1 MALDDY
7 TSGGANGQSSKEN
20 KREFDKFTRA
30 EFEECLAETEHDF
43 EVKKYDWTWELVYE
57 AESDNGKFSLRVYS
71 SIDQHTD
78 VARDKGSDAIRT
90 TVIHNEA
97 QRPVLSEKRTNRIKT
112 WPKNLK
118 KKIQKLKESYDEV
131 RTCSRC
137 GSTMV
142 IRKNMEGT
150 KFYGCTS
157 YPECNNTQSIDDS

>member
-7 TSGGANGQSSKEN
+7 TSGATDEQSTKEN
-20 KREFDKFTRA
+20 KREFDQFTRA
-30 EFEECLAETEHDF
+30 EFEKCLAETEHDF

-57 AESDNGKFSLRVYS
+57 AESDNGEFSLRVYS

-90 TVIHNEA
+90 TVIHNETQ
-97 QRPVLSEKRTNRIKT
+97 QRVLSDRRTNRIQT

-118 KKIQKLKESYDEV
+118 KKIRRLANSRDKLQM
-131 RTCSRC
+131 CSQC
-137 GSTMV
+137 GSVMA
-142 IRKNMEGT
+142 IRENNNTGD

-157 YPECNNTQSIDDS
+157 YPECDNTEPIK